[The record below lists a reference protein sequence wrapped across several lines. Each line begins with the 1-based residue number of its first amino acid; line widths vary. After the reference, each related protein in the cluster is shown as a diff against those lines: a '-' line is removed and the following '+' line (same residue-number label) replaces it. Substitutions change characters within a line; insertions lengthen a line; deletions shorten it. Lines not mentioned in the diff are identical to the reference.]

1 MNWTVL
7 VVDDEAMTRDL
18 LRMMLQRANFSVLEA
33 EDGLDALE
41 KVKQTL
47 PDLIVLDVMM
57 PNMNGYAVCEAIRAE
72 KATAH
77 IPVIM
82 LSARTDDRSAQH
94 SLDAGATLCLQKPLG
109 FRDLVGSVERLL
121 QHREFA
127 SAALAISAD

>member
-18 LRMMLQRANFSVLEA
+18 LRMMLQRANFRVMEA

-41 KVKQTL
+41 KVKQAI

-57 PNMNGYAVCEAIRAE
+57 PNMNGYSVCEAIRADN
-72 KATAH
+72 ATKH

-82 LSARTDDRSAQH
+82 LSAKTHLNAVEEGMR
-94 SLDAGATLCLQKPLG
+94 AGANLYLTKPIGFKTLIQ
-109 FRDLVGSVERLL
+109 SVHDILEKNV
-121 QHREFA
+121 
-127 SAALAISAD
+127 STTP

>member
-1 MNWTVL
+1 MTIL
-7 VVDDEAMTRDL
+7 VVDDEPL
-18 LRMMLQRANFSVLEA
+18 LRRLLRSMLERGGFQVDEA
-33 EDGLDALE
+33 QDGLDALAKIQT
-41 KVKQTL
+41 KV
-47 PDLIVLDVMM
+47 PDLLIVDYMM
-57 PNMNGYAVCEAIRAE
+57 PKMDGPDTCRAVRCHEQA
-72 KATAH
+72 AH
-77 IPVIM
+77 VPVIM